1 MLSTLT
7 WSAPTPLTSAPRTF
21 APTTK
26 GKRGG
31 CGLNACV
38 PTRAMAALQGRQLQL
53 PGPGQKQLHGRVVGK
68 QKLSVKSNVRK
79 NGGRHQLGVR
89 RQPRKQQLNVRK
101 NGGRQNLSGKSN
113 VRKNGGRHQLGVT
126 RQPRKQQLN
135 VRKNGGRQQL
145 GVRKNSGRHTLNVR
159 KNAGGKQLR
168 RVKSRCGT
176 WHGVT
181 RTTVATVF
189 ATLMV

>member
-1 MLSTLT
+1 
-7 WSAPTPLTSAPRTF
+7 
-21 APTTK
+21 
-26 GKRGG
+26 
-31 CGLNACV
+31 
-38 PTRAMAALQGRQLQL
+38 MAALQGRQL
-53 PGPGQKQLHGRVVGK
+53 QLHGRVVGK
-68 QKLSVKSNVRK
+68 QKLSV
-79 NGGRHQLGVR
+79 
-89 RQPRKQQLNVRK
+89 
-101 NGGRQNLSGKSN
+101 KSN

-181 RTTVATVF
+181 RTT
-189 ATLMV
+189 